1 MNSFS
6 IKFFQYYTTFNLKR
20 KEQISIL
27 LHPKHYVKKKSV
39 EKTSMVR
46 FRKGIFKNNS
56 GTVTLDGNSD
66 LWAENLKGVLKLKHM
81 LGEYRKLF
89 RSPQILVIGNLLL
102 LFFKHQSKMKTL
114 HLRKKNPPS
123 PRHHTNATN
132 QTIFHLFL
140 IL

>member
-1 MNSFS
+1 
-6 IKFFQYYTTFNLKR
+6 
-20 KEQISIL
+20 
-27 LHPKHYVKKKSV
+27 
-39 EKTSMVR
+39 MVR

-114 HLRKKNPPS
+114 HLRKKNPPLPPPS
-123 PRHHTNATN
+123 HKCHKPNHFSFVPYTL
-132 QTIFHLFL
+132 IFAHR
-140 IL
+140 I

>member
-1 MNSFS
+1 MF
-6 IKFFQYYTTFNLKR
+6 
-20 KEQISIL
+20 
-27 LHPKHYVKKKSV
+27 KKKSV

-66 LWAENLKGVLKLKHM
+66 LWAENLKRVLKRKHM

-89 RSPQILVIGNLLL
+89 RSPQILVVGNLLL
-102 LFFKHQSKMKTL
+102 LFFKHQSKRNTL
-114 HLRKKNPPS
+114 NLRKKTPPL
-123 PRHHTNATN
+123 PPHPHHTNATN
-132 QTIFHLFL
+132 QIIFHVFL